1 MKKLNFVYDKKSG
14 DMLAPHF
21 VPNHVVAIRDYQSMD
36 SKDAIFKKFPGDF
49 LLVTVGFGAASSES
63 GDFGGCCL
71 DGFEATE
78 FRDIVGDNNAG

>member
-1 MKKLNFVYDKKSG
+1 MKKLNFVFDKKSG

-49 LLVTVGFGAASSES
+49 LLVTVGFGPASTET
-63 GDFGGCCL
+63 GDFGGCHV
-71 DGFEATE
+71 DGFESTE
-78 FRDIVGDNNAG
+78 FIDIVGDFNVG